1 MLRESA
7 HHYQDT
13 IQKLKE
19 RVGQLQ
25 HKLALEDQRE
35 SSLPLGQDESAQIN
49 TDSVQNKIQSMKLNF
64 ELLEQKL
71 DQDNQGNFNSGLPDS
86 GRVFVVSGREA
97 ARSLN
102 LLSQGSY
109 TARGNNV
116 GGDRSAGH
124 ESLETVADFQ

>member
-25 HKLALEDQRE
+25 QKLALEDQRE

-102 LLSQGSY
+102 LLS
-109 TARGNNV
+109 
-116 GGDRSAGH
+116 
-124 ESLETVADFQ
+124 